1 MRIYIFRILT
11 MIHLN
16 TFSRVC
22 PHSRGNNATEWD
34 SVRIWRKDLSST
46 GIIPVEMPDFRTRH
60 PGQVTT
66 VENLSREARTRV
78 RAVVCL
84 YRRPA
89 NWPPRLYHYR
99 MWLMWRLTQ
108 PLRLVIIIALG
119 NRASPSPFHP
129 QPRPIGTKRP
139 FDRVH
144 MASRPQRAFLP
155 LSLSLSRSL
164 FLCPVSSQICG
175 HVGLFI
181 QWTEERSAG
190 FGYCFSG
197 CREEREE
204 KGGTCP
210 RLGCAWIAG
219 SGGPCWFSTKSTAPK
234 MGPIVLLATN
244 RWLHGPHEVVK
255 SVSSQSNHVSGV
267 GTKE

>member
-119 NRASPSPFHP
+119 NRASPS
-129 QPRPIGTKRP
+129 ILN
-139 FDRVH
+139 RVPSERN
-144 MASRPQRAFLP
+144 ALSTESTWPPGPNAP
-155 LSLSLSRSL
+155 PSLSLSLSRSL

-197 CREEREE
+197 CREREKKKEERVP
-204 KGGTCP
+204 G
-210 RLGCAWIAG
+210 
-219 SGGPCWFSTKSTAPK
+219 
-234 MGPIVLLATN
+234 
-244 RWLHGPHEVVK
+244 
-255 SVSSQSNHVSGV
+255 
-267 GTKE
+267 

>member
-119 NRASPSPFHP
+119 NRASPS
-129 QPRPIGTKRP
+129 ILN
-139 FDRVH
+139 RVLSERN
-144 MASRPQRAFLP
+144 ALSTESTWPPGPNAP
-155 LSLSLSRSL
+155 SSLSLSLSRSL
-164 FLCPVSSQICG
+164 PRFFTDLWTRWFIHSVNRGAVGRFRLLFL
-175 HVGLFI
+175 GL
-181 QWTEERSAG
+181 QG
-190 FGYCFSG
+190 
-197 CREEREE
+197 EREE